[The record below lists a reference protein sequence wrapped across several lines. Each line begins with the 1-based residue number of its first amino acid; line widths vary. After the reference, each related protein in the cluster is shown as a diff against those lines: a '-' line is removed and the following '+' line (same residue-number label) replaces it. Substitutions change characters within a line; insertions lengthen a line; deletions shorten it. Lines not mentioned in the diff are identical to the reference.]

1 MNLMLFGAPGAGTG
15 TQATFLIEKYNIP
28 QISTGDILRAAIT
41 DKTDMGMEAKKFMDA
56 GQIVTDSTIIG
67 IIKDRLAEDDCKNG
81 FILDGFPRTLAQAE
95 ALSELMSSMKISLDK
110 VISLN
115 VPDELIVGRITGRRV
130 CSKCGASFHV
140 EFNPSKEENVCDYCG
155 GELII
160 RKDDNAQTVISRL
173 DAYHTQTAP
182 LIDFYKKMG
191 VFMELDGT
199 KDVSEVTA
207 DMFNALA

>member
-1 MNLMLFGAPGAGTG
+1 MNTY
-15 TQATFLIEKYNIP
+15 KCYNN
-28 QISTGDILRAAIT
+28 DIQLNT
-41 DKTDMGMEAKKFMDA
+41 
-56 GQIVTDSTIIG
+56 
-67 IIKDRLAEDDCKNG
+67 N
-81 FILDGFPRTLAQAE
+81 
-95 ALSELMSSMKISLDK
+95 KISIDK

-160 RKDDNAQTVISRL
+160 RKDDNAETVISRL

-182 LIDFYKKMG
+182 LIDFYTKMG

-207 DMFNALA
+207 DMLNAFS